1 MSAKRTALVVGCGSI
16 GQRHARLAGEHG
28 DIEVWACDPVEK
40 NLVEVRQK
48 APIARS
54 FTDYKVALQARPDL
68 VWVCTP
74 NRLHAP
80 VAVDA
85 LHAGAHVLCEKPLAD
100 TVEAGQAI
108 VDAVVATGRT
118 LLLGHTLRWF
128 PGFQFI
134 RRAIEEG
141 QLGTVVGG
149 RASVQGYHSLEM
161 ARTDYRR
168 YEKAALLL
176 DYAHELDYM
185 RWFLGEVVDVKA
197 VATTMG
203 HVDHI
208 MTPNVIDAALRF
220 AGGQVG
226 AVHYDYVVMPGVREI
241 EIFGDN
247 GKIYY
252 ETSQPTLDVYRGREG
267 QCEKV
272 PVQSADYDDPY
283 RAEIQAFLDAVDGKC
298 PPVVTAQDGL
308 ETLKVIYR
316 IVDSYEAA

>member
-1 MSAKRTALVVGCGSI
+1 MTVKRSALVVGCGSI
-16 GQRHARLAGEHG
+16 GQRHARLLGERG
-28 DIEVWACDPVEK
+28 DIDVWACDSLEK
-40 NLVEVRQK
+40 NLVETRQK
-48 APIARS
+48 APVTRE
-54 FTDYKVALQARPDL
+54 FTDYKAGLTQHPDF

-85 LHAGAHVLCEKPLAD
+85 LRAGAHVLCEKPLAD

-108 VDAVVATGRT
+108 VDAVVATGKT
-118 LLLGHTLRWF
+118 FLLGHTLRWF
-128 PGFQFI
+128 PGMKFI
-134 RRAIEEG
+134 KQAIQEG
-141 QLGTVVGG
+141 KLGVVVAA
-149 RASVQGYHSLEM
+149 RASVQGYHSLEV

-176 DYAHELDYM
+176 DYAHEVDYL

-203 HVDHI
+203 HLDHM
-208 MTPNVIDAALRF
+208 MTPNVIDAVLRF
-220 AGGQVG
+220 AGGPTA
-226 AVHYDYVVMPGVREI
+226 AVHYDYVVMPGLREI

-247 GKIYY
+247 GKLYY
-252 ETSQPTLDVYRGREG
+252 DTSQPTLDFTRGRQG
-267 QCEKV
+267 PPEKV
-272 PVQSADYDDPY
+272 RVMAADYDDPY

-298 PPVVTAQDGL
+298 APVVSAQDGL